1 MDNAETLETLHTSC
15 LKLAGKTLNTNMF
28 CCSYGN
34 TSSVYLYLNNTKQ
47 TTY

>member
-1 MDNAETLETLHTSC
+1 MGNAETMETLCTSC

-34 TSSVYLYLNNTKQ
+34 IRRVYVCFL
-47 TTY
+47 